1 MPPGDPVVRIPR
13 GLQYLTSSRPNKFAG
28 RLPSRLPHATTK
40 YVQPRDRVR
49 KWNIRPG
56 DRVRLTSGTPQQK
69 FQNEK
74 NSEEGWKTYE
84 VKQVDLERNRV
95 FLEGINNKKANIIHA
110 KPDNFDSLAEGQKQ
124 SYNEQKNFV
133 ATMRP
138 VHYSNVQLCLEDK
151 SGPDST
157 FVSRMKTGH
166 THFNKSSQR
175 FDWRRY
181 AAKISGP
188 LDAQAQTD
196 EASVSIAWPKP
207 NKPYEFP
214 KADPDLDTANDLT
227 LDNSLVLPNVE
238 SLISTDAA
246 DLFPQN
252 INAPPPSNQD
262 YPDAYLETLV
272 KPEKFQRNEINYID
286 MLMPLYLSEELSP
299 RFAKTKTYK
308 AYRARRE
315 AEEIDREKA
324 GNAAVAAW
332 EAGGRDKGLKEAMEL
347 EAVGLEGVF
356 LRPRTREEVREAAII
371 DFDVNNEAVRKEVN
385 TAVREGKLWDY
396 ELSQWIDGPKAQ
408 KIERKRS
415 RKERKARKISEKLQ
429 NLRLEE
435 GKNMVVPPALR
446 AV

>member
-1 MPPGDPVVRIPR
+1 MPPGDPVTRIPR
-13 GLQYLTSSRPNKFAG
+13 GLQYLVSSKPNKFAG

-69 FQNEK
+69 FVNEK
-74 NSEEGWKTYE
+74 NSEEGWRTYE

-95 FLEGINNKKANIIHA
+95 FLEGINNKKANIIH
-110 KPDNFDSLAEGQKQ
+110 SLPANYDQLSEGQKT

-151 SGPDST
+151 GGPDST

-166 THFNKSSQR
+166 THFNKASQR

-188 LDAQAQTD
+188 LDAQAQA
-196 EASVSIAWPKP
+196 EEGSVSIPWPKP
-207 NKPYEFP
+207 EKPYEFP
-214 KADPDLDTANDLT
+214 KPDPDLDTANSLT
-227 LDNSLVLPNVE
+227 LENSLVLPNVE
-238 SLISTDAA
+238 SLIGTDAA

-252 INAPPPSNQD
+252 INAPPPSNPA
-262 YPDAYLETLV
+262 YPDAYLKALD
-272 KPEKFQRNEINYID
+272 KPEGYQRNEIDYMD

-299 RFAKTKTYK
+299 RFAKSKTYK
-308 AYRARRE
+308 AYRTRRE
-315 AEEIDREKA
+315 AEESERERA
-324 GNAAVAAW
+324 GKQAVAAW

-356 LRPRTREEVREAAII
+356 LKSRTREEVREAAII
-371 DFDVNNEAVRKEVN
+371 EFDVNNESMRKEVN

-396 ELSQWIDGPKAQ
+396 ELSQWVDGPKAE
-408 KIERKRS
+408 KIEKKRLRND
-415 RKERKARKISEKLQ
+415 RKERKILEKLE

-435 GKNMVVPPALR
+435 GKNMAVPPELR
-446 AV
+446 AA